1 MQFLELR
8 PNTMQAIAGNLATVN
23 VEKAHDGPG
32 WRSPIGWL
40 LLAWWLFAPVPV
52 CIAQDLNNQSEKDRL
67 PPASSSN
74 PTWFGKTDWHYGAY
88 VDVGYIGNFNFPD
101 NHLWRSR
108 TTAFQHN
115 ELSPNMGLAY
125 VRKDASKSSRWG
137 MELGFQGGRDSE
149 EFAFLVGERRV
160 DGADV
165 LRHVHRANVSY
176 LAPVGKGLTFTAG
189 LFNSL
194 MGYES
199 PYARDN
205 ANYTRSWI
213 ADNTPYMMFGVNAQY
228 PVSDDLTV
236 TAFIVNSYYHLAHP
250 NDLPSYGGRWAWK
263 ATPRVTFV
271 QTLYGGPDQTDTSLE
286 FWRVYGNHILE
297 WKGDDVTVAASFDI
311 GTESIAGQPGNP
323 RTFVMGGNMVVRWH
337 ITGPWSVALRPE
349 FYWDRNGRW
358 TGAEQ
363 FVKAMTSTV
372 EYKFPYKW
380 MNTVARVE
388 HRYDESTGVGG
399 GFFKNGERRPGEIGL
414 TPGQHLLLLGVL
426 LSFDSP

>member
-1 MQFLELR
+1 MSRLVRHLTRAEVQRILVREPEGPHIVPYLLVWCLFVF
-8 PNTMQAIAGNLATVN
+8 GVGLAPPTFGQSTDD
-23 VEKAHDGPG
+23 KKDK
-32 WRSPIGWL
+32 
-40 LLAWWLFAPVPV
+40 PVG
-52 CIAQDLNNQSEKDRL
+52 AATES
-67 PPASSSN
+67 ASATFSS
-74 PTWFGKTDWHYGAY
+74 DWHYGAY
-88 VDVGYIGNFNFPD
+88 VDVSYVGNFNFPD

-115 ELSPNMGLAY
+115 EVSPNMGLAY
-125 VRKDASKSSRWG
+125 VRKDANPLSRWG

-160 DGADV
+160 DGSDV

-176 LAPVGKGLTFTAG
+176 LAPVGNGLTVTAG

-199 PYARDN
+199 LYAKDN

-228 PVSDDLTV
+228 PLNDTLTV
-236 TAFIVNSYYHLAHP
+236 TAFVVNSYYHLAHP
-250 NDLPSYGGRWAWK
+250 NDLPSYGGRWIWRAM
-263 ATPRVTFV
+263 PRFTLTQTF
-271 QTLYGGPDQTDTSLE
+271 YAGPDQTDTSPE
-286 FWRVYGNHILE
+286 FWRLYGNHILE
-297 WKGDDVTVAASFDI
+297 WRENDVAVAVSFDI
-311 GTESIAGQPGNP
+311 GTERIAGQLGHP

-358 TGAEQ
+358 TGSEQ
-363 FVKAMTSTV
+363 FVKAITSTV

-380 MNTVARVE
+380 TNTVVRVE
-388 HRYDESTGVGG
+388 HRYDDSTGAGG
-399 GFFKNGERRPGEIGL
+399 GFFKNGGIRSDVVGL
-414 TPGQHLLLLGVL
+414 AREQHLLLLGILV
-426 LSFDSP
+426 SFDSP

>member
-1 MQFLELR
+1 MDNAKVVDHDRGWHEYIRRLF
-8 PNTMQAIAGNLATVN
+8 IALG
-23 VEKAHDGPG
+23 
-32 WRSPIGWL
+32 
-40 LLAWWLFAPVPV
+40 LFATVPV
-52 CIAQDLNNQSEKDRL
+52 CMAQESNQALKETT
-67 PPASSSN
+67 ASIPDAN
-74 PTWFGKTDWHYGAY
+74 HFTEAATTDWHYGAY
-88 VDVGYIGNFNFPD
+88 VDVSYIGNFNFPD

-108 TTAFQHN
+108 TTAFHHN
-115 ELSPNMGLAY
+115 ELSPNMGMAY
-125 VRKDASKSSRWG
+125 VRKDASVSSRWG
-137 MELGFQGGRDSE
+137 MELGFQGGRDTE

-176 LAPVGKGLTFTAG
+176 LAPIGKGMTITAG

-199 PYARDN
+199 LYARDN

-228 PVSDDLTV
+228 PVSDNLTI
-236 TAFIVNSYYHLAHP
+236 TAFVVNSYFHLAHP

-263 ATPRVTFV
+263 VTPRLTFV

-286 FWRVYGNHILE
+286 FWRLYGNHIME

-311 GTESIAGQPGNP
+311 GTESIVGQPGSP

-337 ITGPWSVALRPE
+337 ITGPWSAALRPE

-363 FVKAMTSTV
+363 FVKAITSTI
-372 EYKFPYKW
+372 EYKLPYKW
-380 MNTVARVE
+380 MNTVTRIE

-399 GFFKNGERRPGEIGL
+399 GFFKDGGLRPGEVSL